1 MEIRQSD
8 NGDVVVLE
16 LLGRLDELA
25 APEVQETF
33 TELVNHK
40 TRRVVLDM
48 AGVEYISSSGLRVLL
63 MLYRALSKRQGALK
77 LCALTPF
84 VAEVFEVSNFT
95 TVFDIHPNREDAVH
109 AFGQG
114 A

>member
-1 MEIRQSD
+1 MEIRQSTD
-8 NGDVVVLE
+8 NDAVVLE

-25 APEVQETF
+25 APEVQSAF

-40 TRRVVLDM
+40 TTRVVLDM

-63 MLYRALSKRQGALK
+63 MLFRALGKRQGQLK

-84 VAEVFEVSNFT
+84 VAEVFEVSNFA
-95 TVFDIHPNREDAVH
+95 TVFDIHPTRDEALR
-109 AFGQG
+109 AFGEET
-114 A
+114 